1 MKIDVTQEILDFE
14 NRAIQD
20 VVVCDACAAAGK
32 QTILSQK
39 PLTLRSILTTSLA
52 NAHRNDEDRIENT
65 LKRYDLAMTI
75 QKHDVFECDEARVK
89 ELKTRVNL
97 MNRSALV
104 VGRVCELLDQG
115 GANDEKNLQ
124 PEPRVPDSTD

>member
-1 MKIDVTQEILDFE
+1 MQIDVTQQVRGFDGTP
-14 NRAIQD
+14 IQD
-20 VVVCDACAAAGK
+20 VSLCDACAAAGK

-52 NAHRNDEDRIENT
+52 STHQSDGDDIEDK
-65 LKRYDLAMTI
+65 LKRFDLAMTI

-97 MNRSALV
+97 MNKSALV